1 MALNKDKNLKV
12 YYSIKEVADEI
23 GVNETTLRYWES
35 VFTQISPRKGAN
47 GVRQYTAEDIRK
59 VRLVYHLVKE
69 KGLTLSGAKQY
80 LKGESKRLSAET
92 NSEVVETLKNI
103 REELLGIKAALELL

>member
-35 VFTQISPRKGAN
+35 VFPQISPKKGAN
-47 GVRQYTAEDIRK
+47 GVRRYTNDDVRK
-59 VRLVYHLVKE
+59 VRTVYHLVKE

-80 LKGESKRLSAET
+80 LKGESRRLTAET

-103 REELLGIKAALELL
+103 REELLGIRAALDLL